1 MNLRLWSAGGSS
13 RVTMSTNVGLE
24 VGYGVA
30 RIRLFRKLTERMN
43 KTR

>member
-1 MNLRLWSAGGSS
+1 MVGRRLEQGHDEHEC
-13 RVTMSTNVGLE
+13 RLE